1 MTELLLRTVSR
12 LPLQRLARP
21 SAVLA
26 FALPFAYLGG
36 LWLIWLHIVEG
47 GHERNEPSL
56 LVHALRD
63 GTVALPLLCVAV
75 WGGILVARRLIT
87 RWGIEQSRV
96 LAAGVLVA
104 CVALAAS
111 VAQGLTNPAHASLFG
126 AHHGGHEPSLLVH
139 MLRDGLLA
147 LFANA
152 LLGAV
157 AGAALLRTKP
167 WALPDVERW
176 LIPRDSRHRLVLHGT
191 LALLFVA
198 PLAIMGQ
205 NRAEVAAAGAGAGL
219 PCPS

>member
-1 MTELLLRTVSR
+1 MTELLIRTVSR

-63 GTVALPLLCVAV
+63 GTVALPLICVAV
-75 WGGILVARRLIT
+75 WAGILGARRLIT
-87 RWGIEQSRV
+87 RWGAEDSR
-96 LAAGVLVA
+96 LLSAGVLAVSVA
-104 CVALAAS
+104 VAAA

-139 MLRDGLLA
+139 MLRDG
-147 LFANA
+147 
-152 LLGAV
+152 
-157 AGAALLRTKP
+157 
-167 WALPDVERW
+167 
-176 LIPRDSRHRLVLHGT
+176 S
-191 LALLFVA
+191 
-198 PLAIMGQ
+198 
-205 NRAEVAAAGAGAGL
+205 
-219 PCPS
+219 